1 MGLMLFLKRHT
12 RTNACTHMHTYT
24 ILKADKEKYSYSNW
38 LNKFVNLR
46 PNVIKEIITQEEKKA
61 KGTESGV
68 T

>member
-1 MGLMLFLKRHT
+1 
-12 RTNACTHMHTYT
+12 MHTYT